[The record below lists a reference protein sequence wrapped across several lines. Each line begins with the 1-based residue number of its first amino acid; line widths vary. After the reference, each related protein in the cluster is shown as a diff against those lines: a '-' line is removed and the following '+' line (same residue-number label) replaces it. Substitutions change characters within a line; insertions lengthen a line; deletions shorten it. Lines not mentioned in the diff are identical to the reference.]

1 MRHPRF
7 PLLAITAALL
17 VAGCAT
23 SNDLKSKGPVVT
35 QPIVTT
41 RGPAT
46 EAAAEKLL
54 DDAAGADTKKEQ
66 TQLERL
72 VGSVRTSLSSPLTAG
87 NKVTVLVDGPAT
99 FVAIDKAIAA
109 ARHHIH
115 VETYIFADDQFGQK
129 FADLL
134 IAKRQQGVEVRVV
147 YDGLGSV
154 STAGDFFEKLKAAGV
169 EVVEFRP
176 LNPVKTFFWHMHNRD
191 HRKIIIVDGRVAFTG
206 GLNISGAYSASSA
219 SKPGPESGLKEGW
232 RDTHVQIEGPVVE
245 QFQQLFLDTWS
256 QLGGMLMTPSSSYY
270 PPTSP
275 IGADLVSAVG
285 SSGLKQQDEAIYKSY
300 LAAIR
305 NCSSRIWITQAYFL
319 PPEELRDALIEA
331 ASRGVDVRIVVPG
344 FTDSKLVLSASHR
357 EFEPLLKGGVRLAEA
372 EDALLHAKTALIDNS
387 LVIIGSAN
395 LDYRSFLHNNE
406 VTAVIIGDDTG
417 HRMQAVFTKDW
428 DQGKEITLSEWKK
441 RSLWQKTKESVSG
454 VLKFWL

>member
-1 MRHPRF
+1 
-7 PLLAITAALL
+7 
-17 VAGCAT
+17 
-23 SNDLKSKGPVVT
+23 
-35 QPIVTT
+35 
-41 RGPAT
+41 
-46 EAAAEKLL
+46 
-54 DDAAGADTKKEQ
+54 
-66 TQLERL
+66 
-72 VGSVRTSLSSPLTAG
+72 
-87 NKVTVLVDGPAT
+87 
-99 FVAIDKAIAA
+99 
-109 ARHHIH
+109 
-115 VETYIFADDQFGQK
+115 
-129 FADLL
+129 
-134 IAKRQQGVEVRVV
+134 
-147 YDGLGSV
+147 
-154 STAGDFFEKLKAAGV
+154 
-169 EVVEFRP
+169 
-176 LNPVKTFFWHMHNRD
+176 
-191 HRKIIIVDGRVAFTG
+191 
-206 GLNISGAYSASSA
+206 
-219 SKPGPESGLKEGW
+219 
-232 RDTHVQIEGPVVE
+232 
-245 QFQQLFLDTWS
+245 
-256 QLGGMLMTPSSSYY
+256 MTPSSSYY

-285 SSGLKQQDEAIYKSY
+285 SSGLKQQDEAIYKTY

-417 HRMQAVFTKDW
+417 HRMQSVFTKDW